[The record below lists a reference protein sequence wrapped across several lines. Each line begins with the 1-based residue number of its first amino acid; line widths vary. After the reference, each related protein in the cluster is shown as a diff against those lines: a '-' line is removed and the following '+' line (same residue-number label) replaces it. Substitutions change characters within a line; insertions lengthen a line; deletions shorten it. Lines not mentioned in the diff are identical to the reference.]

1 MLAKTKI
8 QNGGFFKDGRQ
19 IKTDFQALHEDTV
32 KIMMKGRKICT
43 QVPYAFWIILYVYHI
58 NQKM

>member
-32 KIMMKGRKICT
+32 KRLMKGTR
-43 QVPYAFWIILYVYHI
+43 VPYAFWIMLYVYHI
-58 NQKM
+58 NQKMQ